1 MTLQLKKD
9 LLNNVLG
16 EEKAKSFLQEVAEA
30 SKEREIL
37 HRSLLQSKSKLQVGF
52 KARVQSLP
60 VTKTVINVLLSQFYR
75 YKFGTNQLCAVVFSK
90 LIKYSNKFAFC
101 CTV

>member
-37 HRSLLQSKSKLQVGF
+37 HKSLLQSKSKLQVSF
-52 KARVQSLP
+52 QAHIQSLP
-60 VTKTVINVLLSQFYR
+60 VTKAMINLLLSQFYR
-75 YKFGTNQLCAVVFSK
+75 
-90 LIKYSNKFAFC
+90 
-101 CTV
+101 

>member
-9 LLNNVLG
+9 LLNNILG

-37 HRSLLQSKSKLQVGF
+37 HKSLLQNKSKLQVSF
-52 KARVQSLP
+52 KSPNTVFACDKGSDQS
-60 VTKTVINVLLSQFYR
+60 VTKPVL
-75 YKFGTNQLCAVVFSK
+75 
-90 LIKYSNKFAFC
+90 
-101 CTV
+101 